1 MVNDFPTLAHAFVML
16 FGLTY
21 ALDLSSPKEWDN
33 TFDFTQK
40 VLMGLEDGKLR
51 PRVLSLKNELLSVE
65 FPQCLNKVN
74 KGTPLFDN

>member
-1 MVNDFPTLAHAFVML
+1 MVIDFSTLADAFAML

-21 ALDLSSPKEWDN
+21 ALDLSYPKELAN

-51 PRVLSLKNELLSVE
+51 PRVLSLKNELFAVE
-65 FPQCLNKVN
+65 
-74 KGTPLFDN
+74 